1 MLATISKMPNCKLCL
16 KREADKPNSHIIPK
30 FLAKRLFESTKPRY
44 SIQID
49 RKGRNRKIQDTPKEN
64 FILCK
69 DCEKRLEYMETL
81 ISKEIFSINKYN
93 NQKDRFKLVEYGNN
107 KILEC
112 LNINPIAFKIFV
124 FSLVWRASITSL
136 PEFESFKL
144 DDKTESDLRKL
155 LNERLKNSHTQL
167 VASLSESIDFPNYDY
182 CVFKPLVQN
191 EFSRGV
197 FTSYKMDK
205 FQFGI
210 FTVDFIIFFFSNS
223 KDMDPAY
230 NLVSNYQNE
239 KLLITLTGTD
249 DWNYLNELV
258 IRKMLK

>member
-1 MLATISKMPNCKLCL
+1 MPNCKLCL
-16 KREADKPNSHIIPK
+16 TREADKPNSHIIPK
-30 FLAKRLFESTKPRY
+30 FLAKRLFESTKPRH
-44 SIQID
+44 SIEID
-49 RKGRNRKIQDTPKEN
+49 RKGKNRKIQDTPKES

-69 DCEKRLEYMETL
+69 VCEKRLEYLETL
-81 ISKEIFSINKYN
+81 ISKKITSINNYN
-93 NQKDRFKLVEYGNN
+93 NLKDKFKLVKYGNN

-144 DDKTESDLRKL
+144 DDKTESNLRIL
-155 LNERLKNSHTQL
+155 LNEKLKKSHTEL
-167 VASLSESIDFPNYDY
+167 IASFSESIDFQNYDY
-182 CVFKPLVQN
+182 CIFKPLVRD
-191 EFSRGV
+191 EFSRGI

-223 KDMDPAY
+223 KDMNPAY
-230 NLVSNYQNE
+230 NFVSNYQNE
-239 KLLITLTGTD
+239 KVLITLTSTD
-249 DWNYLNELV
+249 DWKHLNELV
-258 IRKMLK
+258 IRKMLKKL